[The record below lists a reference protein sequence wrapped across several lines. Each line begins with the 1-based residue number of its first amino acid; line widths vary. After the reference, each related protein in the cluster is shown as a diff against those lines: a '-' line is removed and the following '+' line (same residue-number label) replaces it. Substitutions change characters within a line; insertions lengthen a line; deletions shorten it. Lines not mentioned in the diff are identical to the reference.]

1 MVCQVSF
8 LSKVARYILLIS
20 RNRVRFMPPTSPQ
33 YVEINLGLIGDSLRE
48 EIRNVLELIELPQLV
63 RIGKT
68 ESSLNVKNL
77 FF

>member
-20 RNRVRFMPPTSPQ
+20 RNRVRFMPSTSPQ